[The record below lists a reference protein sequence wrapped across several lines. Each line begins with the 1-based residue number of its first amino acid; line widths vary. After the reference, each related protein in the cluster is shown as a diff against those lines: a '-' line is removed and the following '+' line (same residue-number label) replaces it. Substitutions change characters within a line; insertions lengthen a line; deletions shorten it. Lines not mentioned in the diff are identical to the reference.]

1 VGGGKALIDID
12 SPEPVPPGLL
22 AAFWRYDAALLAD
35 DRAVLAELFLAGG
48 GTLRGDGRNL
58 HVGHDAIS
66 GYRSARSVIPTRAI
80 TRLYVRVLTAGHA
93 LIMASTAEGTA
104 TGLQTQLWRLTKEGW
119 RVAAAHVTPPTAP
132 PNTGPSYPAPPAF
145 DTSVWRVV
153 GAPLAPALGHGPLDG
168 FGVAVKDLFAVAGQP
183 VGGGVPAFLTGQP
196 PRQQSAWAV
205 TALQQAGAH
214 LTGIAQTDEFAY
226 SIAGRN
232 SHYGAPPNP
241 AAPGRLGGG
250 SSSGPAAA
258 VALGQARVG
267 LGTDT
272 AGSIR
277 IPASYQGLVGFR
289 PTHGAVSSEGVLPL
303 APSFDTVGW
312 LTRDVADS
320 LAVAQVLLPPAA
332 DAASA
337 APAAPAALAAQ
348 PNRLIR
354 IPAVEQ
360 LADSDVRA
368 LAARRTE
375 QAQEAGLLPAAADEV
390 SLPPQVIEEWFAAF
404 RIVQAHEAWQS
415 HGAWIAAHPGALG
428 ADIAERFAA
437 AAAVTAEEAADAQ
450 AVAVKARAELAR
462 WLDDAV
468 LVLPTAPGPAPL
480 RSADPQEIDLVR
492 GRTLR
497 MSCLA
502 PLAGAPAVS
511 LPLAG
516 HSAPVGLC
524 LVGSPGSDTALLAL
538 AAAIEAAGLGVT
550 GQES

>member
-35 DRAVLAELFLAGG
+35 DRAVLAELFLIGD

-66 GYRSARSVIPTRAI
+66 GYRSARSVVPTRAI
-80 TRLYVRVLTAGHA
+80 TGLYVRVLTAGHA

-119 RVAAAHVTPPTAP
+119 RIAAAHVTPPTAP

-153 GAPLAPALGHGPLDG
+153 GAPLAAPLGHGPLDG

-183 VGGGVPAFLTGQP
+183 VGGGVPGFLTGQP
-196 PRQQSAWAV
+196 PRQASAWAV
-205 TALQQAGAH
+205 TALQRAGAQ

-232 SHYGAPPNP
+232 AHYGAPPNP

-289 PTHGAVSSEGVLPL
+289 PTHGAVSAEGVLPL

-320 LAVAQVLLPPAA
+320 RAVAGVLLPPAA
-332 DAASA
+332 DAA
-337 APAAPAALAAQ
+337 PAARPGR
-348 PNRLIR
+348 PGRLIR
-354 IPAVEQ
+354 LIRLAVVEQ
-360 LADSDVRA
+360 LADPDVRA

-390 SLPPQVIEEWFAAF
+390 SLPPQAVEEWFAAF
-404 RIVQAHEAWQS
+404 RTVQAHEAWQS
-415 HGAWIAAHPGALG
+415 HGAWISAHPGALG
-428 ADIAERFAA
+428 ADVAERFAA

-450 AVAVKARAELAR
+450 AVAAKARAELSR
-462 WLDDAV
+462 WLDGAV

-480 RSADPQEIDLVR
+480 RSAGPGEIDAVR

-524 LVGSPGSDTALLAL
+524 LIGAPGSDTALLAL
-538 AAAIEAAGLGVT
+538 AAAIEAAGLGAT
-550 GQES
+550 GQEP

>member
-1 VGGGKALIDID
+1 LVDVD

-22 AAFWRYDAALLAD
+22 AAFWRYDDALLAD
-35 DRAVLAELFLAGG
+35 DRAVLSELFLAGEA
-48 GTLRGDGRNL
+48 TLRGDGRNL

-93 LIMASTAEGTA
+93 LIMAGTADGTA

-153 GAPLAPALGHGPLDG
+153 GAPLAAPLGSGPLDG
-168 FGVAVKDLFAVAGQP
+168 YGVAVKDLFAVAGQP
-183 VGGGVPAFLTGQP
+183 VGAGVPAFLTGQP
-196 PRQQSAWAV
+196 PRRASAWAV
-205 TALQQAGAH
+205 SALQRAGAQ
-214 LTGIAQTDEFAY
+214 LTGIGQTDEFAY

-232 SHYGAPPNP
+232 AHYGAPPNP
-241 AAPGRLGGG
+241 AAPARLGGG

-289 PTHGAVSSEGVLPL
+289 PTHGAVSTEGVLPL

-312 LTRDVADS
+312 LTRNVADS
-320 LAVAQVLLPPAA
+320 QAAAGVLLPPAA
-332 DAASA
+332 DVTG
-337 APAAPAALAAQ
+337 PPVRLA
-348 PNRLIR
+348 RLIR
-354 IPAVEQ
+354 LPEVER
-360 LADSDVRA
+360 LADPDVQE
-368 LAARRTE
+368 LAVR
-375 QAQEAGLLPAAADEV
+375 QAGQASAAGLLPPADEV
-390 SLPPQVIEEWFAAF
+390 SLPPQVVEEWFAAF
-404 RIVQAHEAWQS
+404 RTVQAHEAWQS
-415 HGAWIAAHPGALG
+415 HGAWISAHPGALG
-428 ADIAERFAA
+428 ADVAARFAA
-437 AAAVTAEEAADAQ
+437 AAAVTAEEAAGARVL
-450 AVAVKARAELAR
+450 AAKARSELTR
-462 WLDDAV
+462 WLDGAV

-480 RSADPQEIDLVR
+480 RSAGPAEIDAVR

-516 HSAPVGLC
+516 RDAPVGLC
-524 LVGSPGSDTALLAL
+524 LISAPGTDAALLAL
-538 AAAIEAAGLGVT
+538 AAGLEAGLEAASG
-550 GQES
+550 